1 MSDVDD
7 KMVTQNSSASTQLTI
22 VIDISPNDRDRIA
35 TLKFTKLALK
45 SLVKGRKLPDC
56 ADVRIVTC
64 NRWVKQGVTNQDGV
78 FHHPTDQSEILR
90 DIQKIRE
97 GLKHFYL

>member
-7 KMVTQNSSASTQLTI
+7 KMVTQNPSASTQLTI

-64 NRWVKQGVTNQDGV
+64 NRWVKQGVKIGNEDGV

-90 DIQKIRE
+90 DIQRIR
-97 GLKHFYL
+97 GI